1 MIKLRIFLLPS
12 NRFLCQ
18 QRNIECE
25 AFQFAIAIQTY
36 DSKLIFRINPWLQP
50 SRYWFKCR
58 LQARILFLIYFD
70 REMSIKL
77 LFRSAFEKF
86 FFHFPKEF
94 SFSSLLKFFLFSF
107 MCHQCDIFNMCLRC
121 HVKLKS
127 EILRKFQNCQ
137 RIWSWQKQKKSFHD
151 FLLNFLPF
159 FEMCRWLT
167 EWLFSHDKR
176 HWIIYRTSAMS

>member
-1 MIKLRIFLLPS
+1 MIFLPS
-12 NRFLCQ
+12 NAFANRFPCQ

-25 AFQFAIAIQTY
+25 AFQFAIAIRIY

-50 SRYWFKCR
+50 SQYWFKCR

-77 LFRSAFEKF
+77 LFRSLLLKSFRRN
-86 FFHFPKEF
+86 FHFPRF
-94 SFSSLLKFFLFSF
+94 WSFFFRFHVPS
-107 MCHQCDIFNMCLRC
+107 MRYIQYVRC

-137 RIWSWQKQKKSFHD
+137 RIWSWQKQKKKFSRF
-151 FLLNFLPF
+151 FIEFSFLP

-167 EWLFSHDKR
+167 EWLFSCDKR
-176 HWIIYRTSAMS
+176 HWIIYKTSTMS

>member
-94 SFSSLLKFFLFSF
+94 SFSSLLKFFFCSLSCAINAIYSICACDVTWNSKVKYWENFRIVSEFEADKSRKKVFTIFYWIFSPSLKCVDDWLNDCF
-107 MCHQCDIFNMCLRC
+107 LMTSDI
-121 HVKLKS
+121 
-127 EILRKFQNCQ
+127 E
-137 RIWSWQKQKKSFHD
+137 
-151 FLLNFLPF
+151 
-159 FEMCRWLT
+159 
-167 EWLFSHDKR
+167 
-176 HWIIYRTSAMS
+176 

>member
-94 SFSSLLKFFLFSF
+94 SFSSLLKFFCVLF
-107 MCHQCDIFNMCLRC
+107 
-121 HVKLKS
+121 HVPSMRYIQYVLAMSRETQKWNIEKISELSANLKLTKA
-127 EILRKFQNCQ
+127 EKKFSRFFIEFSPLLWNVSM
-137 RIWSWQKQKKSFHD
+137 IDWMIVFSWQAT
-151 FLLNFLPF
+151 LNNL
-159 FEMCRWLT
+159 
-167 EWLFSHDKR
+167 
-176 HWIIYRTSAMS
+176 